1 MNSFYT
7 YLLRYYKC
15 DFLFIENIRNISLLG
30 SDHFFVNRQT
40 GWIFVKSGTTVG
52 EYTFDIV
59 GQKGNLRPIC
69 AVNVTIRDVPSEAIT
84 NSAAIQFYKVLD
96 TNRFLNPIKKNSRTN
111 SYDSISYYERF
122 VNMLAGIFDVPTD
135 SVYVFSVQRANE
147 TKIGKDQPAI
157 EVRFAVKKKSTAKG
171 PFLPHS
177 VLINT
182 IDKNNDTIK
191 TLGKWWDELVRHA
204 G

>member
-7 YLLRYYKC
+7 YLLQYYKC
-15 DFLFIENIRNISLLG
+15 DFLSIENIRNISLLG

-40 GWIFVKSGTTVG
+40 GWIVVKSGTTVG

-59 GQKGNLRPIC
+59 GQKGNSRPIC

-122 VNMLAGIFDVPTD
+122 VNMLAGIFDVSTD

-191 TLGKWWDELVRHA
+191 TLGKWLDELVRHA